1 MVTRTLLHPVAP
13 RGALAAL
20 LSLALVACGGDD
32 PVPAAGGP
40 TSTQGKPLP
49 PRTWSSHEIATDPEG
64 YLAWADNQV
73 ASQVKARQEF
83 LTKLTRRQVEVRE
96 RQRTAGADLG
106 ELENFLGRLKT
117 AVQRA
122 EDEDRWPVQ
131 VGAKRYE
138 RDRALELLATLPK
151 QIELRK
157 PLALEYDA
165 ALKAMDAKA
174 AKVNSEIADL
184 GRLREKLALDLERVR
199 LNVGAAELE
208 KLGTT
213 AAEIEHFAKI
223 LGQIHEEAARGE
235 PAAGPSQS
243 GLIPLDALLK

>member
-1 MVTRTLLHPVAP
+1 MGATTLLHRAF
-13 RGALAAL
+13 LASL
-20 LSLALVACGGDD
+20 LSLAAPLLLGCGEDAPTPTRGGGTK
-32 PVPAAGGP
+32 AA
-40 TSTQGKPLP
+40 LP
-49 PRTWSSHEIATDPEG
+49 PRTWSRDEIAADPEG

-83 LTKLTRRQVEVRE
+83 LTKLTTRQGDVRE
-96 RQRTAGADLG
+96 RQKKAGADLT

-138 RDRALELLATLPK
+138 RQRAQELLATLPK

-157 PLALEYDA
+157 PLALEYEA

-174 AKVNSEIADL
+174 VKVNAEIAEL

-223 LGQIHEEAARGE
+223 LGQIHEEAANGE
-235 PAAGPSQS
+235 APGGPNQG
-243 GLIPLDALLK
+243 GLIPLDTLLK